1 MGGRGGVARST
12 VILDACVLINLLA
25 SGEFDGITDSA
36 NREFALCSKVR
47 EESMFLRPD
56 DAGTLVLEPI
66 ALDEHVDSGR
76 LRILF
81 IEGDEEETLY
91 VNYAANL
98 DDGEAMSMALAE
110 SRGFVLATDDRKA
123 RRLFADVLGASSHL
137 LSTAELLRDWADTHS
152 VPPERV
158 KSALHRIMNRARYTP
173 NQNDSNFLWWLN
185 AAR

>member
-1 MGGRGGVARST
+1 MVVARST

-25 SGEFDGITDSA
+25 SGEFDDITDSA

-76 LRILF
+76 LGILF
-81 IEGDEEETLY
+81 IEGEEEETLY

-98 DDGEAMSMALAE
+98 DDGEAMSLALAE
-110 SRGFVLATDDRKA
+110 SRGFILATDDRKA
-123 RRLFADVLGASSHL
+123 RRLFVYTIGAPHRL
-137 LSTAELLRDWADTHS
+137 LSTSELLRDWADSHTVS
-152 VPPERV
+152 PERL

-173 NQNDSNFLWWLN
+173 NRNDSNYLWWVK